1 MMGLLIAAAQIAS
14 TPTLGLAAG
23 QCRSP
28 EPGPAI
34 FITVDGLKDRHGRLR
49 LELYPA
55 NDADILADDNILIAA
70 GKTFARVDMATPAA
84 GPAELCIRAPHPGRF
99 ALSFLHDRD
108 GDHRFE
114 LSRDGIGFAGNPSL
128 GWSKPHA
135 AAASVEVGAGVTR
148 ITIVPNYLHG
158 LGLKPEARR

>member
-1 MMGLLIAAAQIAS
+1 MTAILLAAAMLGS
-14 TPTLGLAAG
+14 GPSLGLAAG

-34 FITVDGLKDRHGRLR
+34 MVEIDGLKDRRGRLR

-55 NDADILADDNILIAA
+55 NDMDFLADDNVLIAA
-70 GKTFARVDMATPAA
+70 GKIFARVDVPAPVT
-84 GPAELCIRAPHPGRF
+84 GPVLMCIRVPQPGRY

-108 GDHRFE
+108 GNHRFG
-114 LSRDGIGFAGNPSL
+114 LSIDGIGFAGNPSL

-135 AAASVEVGAGVTR
+135 AAAAVNAGAG
-148 ITIVPNYLHG
+148 ITHIEIVPDYLHG
-158 LGLKPEARR
+158 LGLRPERRR